1 MEQQTTCEHM
11 SLYKQI
17 AFTLVKW
24 KLLKQGVGT
33 WNGLPFI
40 CEESP

>member
-17 AFTLVKW
+17 AFTLSEMEVVKATSRHREW
-24 KLLKQGVGT
+24 LAFHL
-33 WNGLPFI
+33 
-40 CEESP
+40 